1 MSPRLRAVAAAIP
14 ASAGAV
20 ADVGAGDG
28 QLARHLSARGRRVVA
43 TERLPGPFVRLQ
55 ATSPG
60 LDCRLGDGLS
70 VLRPA
75 EVDCVVLAGMGGR
88 TIARLL
94 RASMRSSPALVA
106 ALRCLVLQPQQ
117 RAGDLVAWL
126 GTAGFRTLASAETSE
141 RGRSYAVLVVQPPR

>member
-14 ASAGAV
+14 HGSGSV

-43 TERLPGPFVRLQ
+43 TERVAGAFERLQ
-55 ATSPG
+55 AASPG

-70 VLRPA
+70 VLAPA
-75 EVDCVVLAGMGGR
+75 EVECVVLAGMGGR
-88 TIARLL
+88 TIARVL
-94 RASMRSSPALVA
+94 RASMRSSPGLVA

-117 RAGDLVAWL
+117 RAGDLIAWL
-126 GTAGFRTLASAETSE
+126 REAGFRTLSRAETSE
-141 RGRSYAVLVVQPPR
+141 RGRSYTVLVVQPPQ

>member
-1 MSPRLRAVAAAIP
+1 MRPRLRAVAAAIP
-14 ASAGAV
+14 QDAGSV

-28 QLARHLSARGRRVVA
+28 QLARYLSARGRRVVA
-43 TERLPGPFVRLQ
+43 SERVAGPFERLR
-55 ATSPG
+55 AASPG

-70 VLRPA
+70 VLEPS

-94 RASMRSSPALVA
+94 RAAMAGTPGLVA

-117 RAGDLVAWL
+117 RAGALVAWL
-126 GTAGFRTLASAETSE
+126 EAAGFRTLTSAEARE
-141 RGRSYAVLVVQPPR
+141 RGRSYTVLVVQPPP